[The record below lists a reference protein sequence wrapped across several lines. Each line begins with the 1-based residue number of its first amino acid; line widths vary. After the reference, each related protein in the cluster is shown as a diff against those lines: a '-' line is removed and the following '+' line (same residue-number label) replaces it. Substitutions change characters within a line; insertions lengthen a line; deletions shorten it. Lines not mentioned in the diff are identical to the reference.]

1 MTYPYRDAYT
11 HIEVSAIDKDG
22 HVVGALV
29 PNVTEDDSLSG
40 CSSADP
46 RKCHP
51 QGQVYVGFSWGGSNV
66 RMCMQCTN
74 CSPNVTLHYSC
85 TSTITLVAIMHA
97 LLRDTHGGGPS
108 FLHSVGMKLMLL

>member
-1 MTYPYRDAYT
+1 MLSVDWATNSLPTACMSCPYRDAYT

-51 QGQVYVGFSWGGSNV
+51 QGQVYVGFS
-66 RMCMQCTN
+66 
-74 CSPNVTLHYSC
+74 
-85 TSTITLVAIMHA
+85 
-97 LLRDTHGGGPS
+97 
-108 FLHSVGMKLMLL
+108 